1 MHGMAKL
8 PVDTAAIN
16 EALEILQSRIGA
28 DAVFLVDVNG
38 FLLAGTSAG
47 EKFDL
52 ESIASLSAGNYLS
65 GLELAKLF
73 RIDDYQSFFLGSTEK
88 VDYFQI
94 GGEGI
99 FLAVLHPRRAPLSEV
114 VSESKNAI
122 VSIGKLYQKA
132 RREMGGLD
140 VIISDR
146 RMFSIPQPP
155 LAFGLSGQSQSAPS
169 PSEPPHCSFC
179 GRSGEQVKKLVKASK
194 AMICDECIK
203 VISEVLFVDLL

>member
-1 MHGMAKL
+1 MAKL
-8 PVDTAAIN
+8 PIDMGAID
-16 EALEILQSRIGA
+16 EELEGLKGGIGA

-38 FLLAGTSAG
+38 FLLAGSRTG

-73 RIDDYQSFFLGSTEK
+73 RISDFQSFFLGSAEK

-94 GGEGI
+94 GGEGL
-99 FLAVLHPRRAPLSEV
+99 FLAILHPRHAPLSDV
-114 VSESKNAI
+114 VEKSKSALVNI
-122 VSIGKLYQKA
+122 HKLYHKA
-132 RREMGGLD
+132 RREAAGLD
-140 VIISDR
+140 VVISDR
-146 RMFSIPQPP
+146 RMYSTPQ
-155 LAFGLSGQSQSAPS
+155 APS
-169 PSEPPHCSFC
+169 ARYQAAELNSPEQPRCSFC
-179 GRSGEQVKKLVKASK
+179 GRSGEQARKIVKGPK